1 MDKGFAAVMMWF
13 LRRVSIDVYCK
24 SVIETLENGAL
35 QLAGGGDEIFIP
47 SNQRSQYYNHHQ
59 TANKQT
65 NRSKSDVVH
74 LQEEIL
80 QGFGGIFGFCGS
92 HHSTET
98 SASHNFGNNAF
109 VFQKT
114 NKL

>member
-35 QLAGGGDEIFIP
+35 QLAGGGDEILIP

-65 NRSKSDVVH
+65 EAKVMLFICRKRFYKDLGEFSAFAVHTIQQKH
-74 LQEEIL
+74 LQVTIL
-80 QGFGGIFGFCGS
+80 
-92 HHSTET
+92 ET
-98 SASHNFGNNAF
+98 MLLFSKK
-109 VFQKT
+109 QT
-114 NKL
+114 NCN